1 MSLAKGMDGGGVRF
15 GGGHFFPREG
25 ARISGAGLATGV
37 ERHGAGVGF
46 AEEGGTLKKEREER
60 RQMKHWICWSVCVLL
75 GVGRFPTELSG
86 APLESGPRKVG
97 LKLREE
103 AAVATMSPRVVAYCV
118 FPGVPDRFV
127 ITSEQQLL
135 KVTQAGEISQV
146 GVLTAPISK
155 LYLCMIRT
163 DQALIG
169 ITSQGQLVNPENG
182 VVLGA
187 VVPSE

>member
-1 MSLAKGMDGGGVRF
+1 M
-15 GGGHFFPREG
+15 
-25 ARISGAGLATGV
+25 ATG
-37 ERHGAGVGF
+37 ERRGTGVGF
-46 AEEGGTLKKEREER
+46 AAADGNLKNREGM

-75 GVGRFPTELSG
+75 GVGRFPAELSG
-86 APLESGPRKVG
+86 APLESEARKVG

-103 AAVATMSPRVVAYCV
+103 SAVATMSPRVVAYCV

-135 KVTQAGEISQV
+135 KVTQAGEITQV

>member
-1 MSLAKGMDGGGVRF
+1 
-15 GGGHFFPREG
+15 
-25 ARISGAGLATGV
+25 
-37 ERHGAGVGF
+37 
-46 AEEGGTLKKEREER
+46 
-60 RQMKHWICWSVCVLL
+60 MKHWICWSVCWLF
-75 GVGRFPTELSG
+75 GVGQFPAELRG
-86 APLESGPRKVG
+86 APLETGPRKVG

-103 AAVATMSPRVVAYCV
+103 SAVSAIMPRVVAYCV

-135 KVTQAGEISQV
+135 KVSQAGDVTQV

-163 DQALIG
+163 EQALIG

>member
-15 GGGHFFPREG
+15 GGGYFFPREG

-75 GVGRFPTELSG
+75 GVGRFPAELSG
-86 APLESGPRKVG
+86 APPESGPRKVG

-135 KVTQAGEISQV
+135 KVTEAGEISQV
-146 GVLTAPISK
+146 GVLTAPISR